1 MTNRKKNEGQSW
13 ACGQIEAYVKV
24 FPRYQRYAEVLKE
37 VLEKVAAKHT
47 PLAIVQTRPKSIA
60 GFAQKMFLKKAK
72 GRYADAINRITDLC
86 GGRIVV
92 PTLAEVKAIC
102 EFIEGHFD
110 IDWENTVDLSQ
121 RLKPAEFGYRGIH
134 YIVKFE
140 PGVFPNKDVNVEIPE
155 EVFGLR
161 AEVQVKTILEHSWG
175 IFTHDRAY
183 KGAFK
188 IPEKWEREM
197 AGLSAVLEGVDASF
211 ARIETALRRYAGSYG
226 AYMTEQ
232 QIRAEIENLGVILEY
247 DPQNVELAARM
258 GKLALA
264 LGDWQKAIDVLKEHV
279 SSGFPPVFRDL
290 GVAMCKLY
298 RDSPACDAYKQGQRY
313 LESAAETSNRD
324 SDALASLAGTWK
336 GIDEEKA
343 RELYRRAFEAD
354 PSDPYPLG
362 NYLDYEIASRRD
374 VSMVSLISPIM
385 EAAIKRGRDQADV
398 SMNLPWA
405 FYDIGRFNLLLG
417 RPYESLAACA
427 KAVQLSTAEW
437 MIDTSL
443 RSIEKLD
450 MVRDKLPGYEWV
462 RRFLL
467 LGLAAKFPSSQNTE
481 RVKKLASSDGGLVPG
496 PVVIVAGG
504 SNGSAD
510 KQVQDYRQLMIE
522 AFRYFNGTVMS
533 GGTTVG
539 VSGMVGEIGEKY
551 RNTIK
556 TIGYI
561 PGSLPAGGVED
572 GRYAEIR
579 RTAGDSFSPLE
590 AIQCW
595 TDIIASGISPAQVR
609 LLGISGGNITAAE
622 YRIAL
627 SLGAS
632 VAVFESSGGEAAR
645 LATDSDWASSKV
657 VRLPNDAITIGT
669 FVEVSTPKLDPNIR
683 QTIARAIHENYRDVK
698 AKSVRSEDP
707 AMAEWDRLTEDLR
720 QSNLQQ
726 TDDII
731 RKLQRIGCT
740 VQRVTGRKVARMTF
754 TRDEIE
760 IMAKIE
766 HARWNAERL
775 LAGWTQGEKRD
786 AIKKTSPY
794 LVGWAELPEDIKEWD
809 RETVRK
815 IPDFLAG
822 VDLEIRRQ

>member
-1 MTNRKKNEGQSW
+1 M
-13 ACGQIEAYVKV
+13 
-24 FPRYQRYAEVLKE
+24 
-37 VLEKVAAKHT
+37 
-47 PLAIVQTRPKSIA
+47 
-60 GFAQKMFLKKAK
+60 
-72 GRYADAINRITDLC
+72 
-86 GGRIVV
+86 
-92 PTLAEVKAIC
+92 
-102 EFIEGHFD
+102 
-110 IDWENTVDLSQ
+110 
-121 RLKPAEFGYRGIH
+121 
-134 YIVKFE
+134 
-140 PGVFPNKDVNVEIPE
+140 
-155 EVFGLR
+155 
-161 AEVQVKTILEHSWG
+161 
-175 IFTHDRAY
+175 
-183 KGAFK
+183 
-188 IPEKWEREM
+188 
-197 AGLSAVLEGVDASF
+197 
-211 ARIETALRRYAGSYG
+211 
-226 AYMTEQ
+226 
-232 QIRAEIENLGVILEY
+232 
-247 DPQNVELAARM
+247 
-258 GKLALA
+258 
-264 LGDWQKAIDVLKEHV
+264 
-279 SSGFPPVFRDL
+279 
-290 GVAMCKLY
+290 
-298 RDSPACDAYKQGQRY
+298 
-313 LESAAETSNRD
+313 
-324 SDALASLAGTWK
+324 
-336 GIDEEKA
+336 
-343 RELYRRAFEAD
+343 
-354 PSDPYPLG
+354 
-362 NYLDYEIASRRD
+362 
-374 VSMVSLISPIM
+374 
-385 EAAIKRGRDQADV
+385 
-398 SMNLPWA
+398 
-405 FYDIGRFNLLLG
+405 
-417 RPYESLAACA
+417 
-427 KAVQLSTAEW
+427 
-437 MIDTSL
+437 
-443 RSIEKLD
+443 
-450 MVRDKLPGYEWV
+450 
-462 RRFLL
+462 
-467 LGLAAKFPSSQNTE
+467 
-481 RVKKLASSDGGLVPG
+481 
-496 PVVIVAGG
+496 
-504 SNGSAD
+504 
-510 KQVQDYRQLMIE
+510 
-522 AFRYFNGTVMS
+522 
-533 GGTTVG
+533 
-539 VSGMVGEIGEKY
+539 
-551 RNTIK
+551 
-556 TIGYI
+556 
-561 PGSLPAGGVED
+561 ED